1 MWQDKTKPFV
11 HRDVLQCCSCHSE
24 TRRDCT
30 ALWPVQR
37 RVKHEFLWDVLVLY
51 HKWATG
57 LGLEHLGLNLFTQTQ
72 LPFSW
77 GRQLFSISTPAL
89 QWDAKL
95 WLLVE
100 GLRDMSCSAAGV
112 HDNPNK
118 AARSVA
124 CSAGLRASWTGHPL
138 VWGEGRW
145 AGMESCDSF
154 RLRWCFLKALAHSF
168 IFCQKGQALNM
179 DTHKGFPAP
188 TPIVREKIGILLATA
203 WKYLR
208 DTDAIKAL
216 FANGGWFVLWSCLP
230 IWHPR
235 SYKSVMLMSF
245 CCCDTLKIT

>member
-124 CSAGLRASWTGHPL
+124 CSAGLRASWTGHPAG
-138 VWGEGRW
+138 VRGGQVGRNGELW
-145 AGMESCDSF
+145 LLSAEVVFPQSSCPFIHFLPERSSLEYGYTQ
-154 RLRWCFLKALAHSF
+154 RLSCTYPYCQGKDWDFACHSLKVFERHRCYQSSL
-168 IFCQKGQALNM
+168 C
-179 DTHKGFPAP
+179 
-188 TPIVREKIGILLATA
+188 
-203 WKYLR
+203 
-208 DTDAIKAL
+208 
-216 FANGGWFVLWSCLP
+216 
-230 IWHPR
+230 
-235 SYKSVMLMSF
+235 
-245 CCCDTLKIT
+245 